1 MSDRLPLTV
10 LIQGGIAS
18 GKSTIARL
26 IEARGASRIDCDRV
40 AHEILD
46 SSEVQAKVEE
56 RFGEQLLVEGKVDR
70 KALGALVFADESAL
84 QELEGWIHPR
94 VRDRVREAL
103 EAGAVGDGEL
113 RGVLIVDA
121 AVAEKM
127 NLTDYD
133 LRVFVDTPLAQRRER
148 ARERGWDDDEVERR
162 EARQEPLEA
171 RRARADFVLPNEGDL
186 AEAEKHVERFWDDF
200 VQPRR

>member
-10 LIQGGIAS
+10 LVQGGIAS

-26 IEARGASRIDCDRV
+26 LEARGAGRIDCDRV

-46 SSEVQAKVEE
+46 TPEVQANVRE
-56 RFGEQLLVEGKVDR
+56 RFGQQLVVEGQVDR
-70 KALGALVFADESAL
+70 QALGALVFADEAAL
-84 QELEGWIHPR
+84 KELESWIHPR
-94 VRDRVREAL
+94 VRERVREAL
-103 EAGAVGDGEL
+103 AAGAVSEGEA

-133 LRVFVDTPLAQRRER
+133 LRVFVDTPLAKRRER
-148 ARERGWDDDEVERR
+148 ARERGWDEDEVERR

>member
-26 IEARGASRIDCDRV
+26 LEARGARRIDCDRV

-46 SSEVQAKVEE
+46 SPEVQAQVRE
-56 RFGEQLLVEGKVDR
+56 RFGEHLVVGGQVDR
-70 KALGALVFADESAL
+70 KALGALVFEDAGAL
-84 QELEGWIHPR
+84 EELERWIHPR
-94 VRDRVREAL
+94 VRERVREAL
-103 EAGAVGDGEL
+103 EAGAVAEGEL

-148 ARERGWDDDEVERR
+148 ARERGWDADEVERR

-186 AEAEKHVERFWDDF
+186 VEAEKHVERFWDDL